1 MTDLSVKLPGITL
14 NNPVMPASGTAAYGQ
29 ELAQQL
35 DLGALG
41 ALVIKST
48 TAEAKVGNAWPTTAH
63 TTGGW
68 LNAVGLKNPGIE
80 VVLEEKLPWLA
91 THYPTLTIVGSV
103 AGATE
108 DEYVTVAQKMAS
120 ATNVALLEINISCPN
135 VAHGGLAFG
144 TDPVVVEQLTRRI
157 KAAVDKPIMMKL
169 TPNVTDITVIAAA
182 AERGGADGFT
192 MINTL
197 TGLSFDLATRQPLLA
212 NGTGGLSGAALHPI
226 AIRMIRQVRQQSRLP
241 IIGVGGNF
249 SAEDVLEM
257 LIAGANAV
265 QVGAAT
271 YGQPTAC
278 TDIIAD
284 LPAVMEKYG
293 IDSLQALIDQTL
305 ADVAPAEKA

>member
-80 VVLEEKLPWLA
+80 VVLEEKLSWLA
-91 THYPTLTIVGSV
+91 THYPTLPIVGSV

-226 AIRMIRQVRQQSRLP
+226 AVRMIRQVRQQSRLP

-265 QVGAAT
+265 QIGAAT